1 MQGSLVCSPE
11 QARQILEAVAEHRV
25 SVASNPF
32 YGLKEILELVWL
44 ARDGK
49 MKGDGIA
56 VVGRERKRSGR
67 SWRWVEMH
75 CCPSSATST
84 PGKVVSKTMRWYN
97 GMGRFFL
104 VLVNRPFMDVIG
116 KVIGEVGE
124 EEATSTDVTDLD
136 RITGGVT
143 LWLWMKPLGRI
154 KGTAFGSTGSKQDQT
169 ELI

>member
-1 MQGSLVCSPE
+1 
-11 QARQILEAVAEHRV
+11 
-25 SVASNPF
+25 
-32 YGLKEILELVWL
+32 
-44 ARDGK
+44 
-49 MKGDGIA
+49 
-56 VVGRERKRSGR
+56 
-67 SWRWVEMH
+67 
-75 CCPSSATST
+75 
-84 PGKVVSKTMRWYN
+84 
-97 GMGRFFL
+97 MGRFFL

-124 EEATSTDVTDLD
+124 EAAASADATGLD